1 LFFWVGFF
9 LETFTIVGFWVSS
22 GFCCCLGVYWELLLF
37 WVLGFR
43 RVLGVVGCLDFRGSC
58 WVLHY
63 GLPGLFFCILHVY
76 LRVPY
81 AFLMKFLLLIK
92 KKKKVFV
99 RVTQDLVPKNV
110 LPDDFIQAIKYS
122 DYSSISSLYDFIY
135 H

>member
-1 LFFWVGFF
+1 LGSALWATWVVLLYTSCVPKGALRFFN
-9 LETFTIVGFWVSS
+9 EISIT
-22 GFCCCLGVYWELLLF
+22 YQ
-37 WVLGFR
+37 
-43 RVLGVVGCLDFRGSC
+43 
-58 WVLHY
+58 
-63 GLPGLFFCILHVY
+63 
-76 LRVPY
+76 
-81 AFLMKFLLLIK
+81 